1 MLLKVKG
8 GGQMNQITGFCVET
22 MKRVLS
28 GKIPSKAAEINGKV
42 AHAAAQNSFAEVKM
56 RDRVND
62 EQLAKELSE
71 ATEAI
76 KAI

>member
-8 GGQMNQITGFCVET
+8 GEKVNEATKFCVET

-28 GKIPSKAAEINGKV
+28 GKIPNKAAEINGKV
-42 AHAAAQNSFAEVKM
+42 AHAAAQNSFAEIRM
-56 RDRVND
+56 RDRVNN
-62 EQLAKELSE
+62 EQISKELSA

-76 KAI
+76 KDI